1 MLSLF
6 FFGRISNSF
15 HVQKKAAKK
24 KYNKEM
30 VPKRSIYFY
39 ASTAQHFLSE
49 NVDAPYEDVGCFS
62 PPREKRVL
70 LKKLTPKKNIN

>member
-1 MLSLF
+1 MYRKRQPRKNTTKRWF
-6 FFGRISNSF
+6 P
-15 HVQKKAAKK
+15 
-24 KYNKEM
+24 KEA
-30 VPKRSIYFY
+30 YT
-39 ASTAQHFLSE
+39 STPQQPSTSSSE